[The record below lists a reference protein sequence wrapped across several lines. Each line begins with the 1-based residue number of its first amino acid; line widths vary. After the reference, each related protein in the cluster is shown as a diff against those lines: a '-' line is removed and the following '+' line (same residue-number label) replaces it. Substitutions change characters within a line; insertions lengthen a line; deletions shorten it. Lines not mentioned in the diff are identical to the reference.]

1 MGFPDPTKVFFV
13 SQMIKGYGKIGF
25 RFGKLCFIVSF
36 MAFEPPKFLFGF
48 HSSVRRLREDLEVAF
63 DERAS
68 RDFHLQDTA
77 KDRLYGVGGLAVS
90 KLRQQDL
97 SVVSSFAPD
106 IVILEIGAND
116 LAVDRPEVVGLWA
129 Q

>member
-1 MGFPDPTKVFFV
+1 M
-13 SQMIKGYGKIGF
+13 
-25 RFGKLCFIVSF
+25 
-36 MAFEPPKFLFGF
+36 
-48 HSSVRRLREDLEVAF
+48 
-63 DERAS
+63 
-68 RDFHLQDTA
+68 
-77 KDRLYGVGGLAVS
+77 S

-116 LAVDRPEVVGLWA
+116 LVVDRPEVVGLWA